1 MIRKFMMRILKWI
14 FASKNKINDE
24 EEIMRKRHEEFEKL
38 KKLQEKKRELD
49 RLKSLGSE

>member
-1 MIRKFMMRILKWI
+1 MRRILKWLYDRFLI
-14 FASKNKINDE
+14 YKNSRNKRE
-24 EEIMRKRHEEFEKL
+24 EEAQKRYVEFEKL

>member
-1 MIRKFMMRILKWI
+1 MRRILKCLYNR
-14 FASKNKINDE
+14 FLTYRNNRNKIE
-24 EEIMRKRHEEFEKL
+24 EEAQKKYSEFEKL